1 MGRVFPIVGWL
12 SSHRRAWLG
21 RDAVSGVII
30 MCLLVPRGWRTRR
43 SRGYRQRRLS
53 TSHRRR
59 AERADSPDAVRGQ
72 RLDARDVGCALVFLI
87 AAFLFL
93 LLLPSPW
100 NLIIF
105 AVCIPLFLG
114 ELAFWN
120 RTVRHRRVQSGAETL
135 IGKTGTVVS
144 TCRPDGQ
151 VRLGGEIWEARC
163 EGGADQ
169 GETVAIVS
177 RDDLTL
183 VVERLN
189 TT

>member
-1 MGRVFPIVGWL
+1 
-12 SSHRRAWLG
+12 
-21 RDAVSGVII
+21 
-30 MCLLVPRGWRTRR
+30 MCLLVPEGMAYAQIAGIPPETAF
-43 SRGYRQRRLS
+43 YVAPPA
-53 TSHRRR
+53 RR
-59 AERADSPDAVRGQ
+59 AEHADSRTLFAGSAWT
-72 RLDARDVGCALVFLI
+72 LAKLGCALVLLVAGFV
-87 AAFLFL
+87 FL

-105 AVCIPLFLG
+105 VACIPLFLG

-120 RTVRHRRVQSGAETL
+120 RTVRHRRVQAGAETL

-163 EGGADQ
+163 AEGADP
-169 GETVAIVS
+169 GETVTVVS